1 MVTTLSDKPKAVPVE
16 PHLRGVTRPLR
27 VGLFGCSLTTGNRG
41 VTALAFSTI
50 GGLHTLGVPVEVV
63 LFDMGRGERQTTV
76 PIQGGTVD
84 VRLVGCFESRRY
96 YRPSNLTHLRWAN
109 RLGLG
114 PIHPMLRELRQL
126 DAIFDISAG
135 DSFSDIYG
143 WKRFHAVALPKLLA
157 LEMGIPLILTPQTYG
172 PYKTD
177 RAKQWATDILK
188 RSSQVWARDSISMN
202 VVKSLVGD
210 SYDPSKYRTG
220 VDVAFGLPS
229 HAPREPKLV
238 EQINAFK
245 KGAGTLIGLNVS
257 GLLYTRSGEDVS
269 HYGFLDSYQEMT
281 DELLERL
288 LALKDTKILLIPHV
302 SSAKGGPD
310 IDCDTTTL
318 NAIYARLTPEQKE
331 KVFLVPPSVGPTEV
345 KWVIAQC
352 AWFCGT
358 RMHACIAAL
367 SQGVPATAIAYSDKT
382 LGVFETA
389 YVGEA
394 VVDPRVLHKDELIDR
409 ILAGFN
415 RRQTFASALHQRLP
429 QLKQEWAEE
438 FQAIYQSVRE

>member
-1 MVTTLSDKPKAVPVE
+1 MVTMIDEPKVSAPDADIA
-16 PHLRGVTRPLR
+16 PGRRTPLR

-50 GGLHTLGVPVEVV
+50 GGLHTLGVPVEITI
-63 LFDMGRGERQTTV
+63 FDMGHGERTTTV
-76 PIQGGTVD
+76 PIQGGAVD
-84 VRLVGCFESRRY
+84 VRLVGCFESKRY
-96 YRPSNLTHLRWAN
+96 YRLSNLTHLRWAN
-109 RLGLG
+109 KLGLG
-114 PIHPMLRELRQL
+114 AFHPMLRELRKL

-143 WKRFHAVALPKLLA
+143 WKRFHSIIASKLLA

-177 RAKQWATDILK
+177 RAKAAATDILK
-188 RSSQVWARDSISMN
+188 RANQVWARDDISMN
-202 VVKSLVGD
+202 VVKSLVGNSFD
-210 SYDPSKYRTG
+210 STRYRTG

-229 HAPREPKLV
+229 HPPRDANLV
-238 EQINAFK
+238 EQVQKVK
-245 KGAGTLIGLNVS
+245 KHAGTLIGLNVS

-281 DELLERL
+281 DELLKKL
-288 LALKDTKILLIPHV
+288 LDLPDTKVMLVPHV
-302 SSAKGGPD
+302 SSAKGGND
-310 IDCDTTTL
+310 VDCDTSAL
-318 NAIYARLTPEQKE
+318 NKIYAGLSPAQKE
-331 KVFLVPPSVGPTEV
+331 KVLLIPPSVGPTEV

-352 AWFCGT
+352 DWFCGT

-389 YVGEA
+389 NVGEA
-394 VVDPRVLHKDELIDR
+394 VVDPRVLHKEDLIER
-409 ILAGFN
+409 ILLGLN
-415 RRQTFASALHQRLP
+415 RRQSFAAALRDRLP
-429 QLKQEWAEE
+429 KLKQEWQEE
-438 FQAIYQSVRE
+438 FIAIYASVT